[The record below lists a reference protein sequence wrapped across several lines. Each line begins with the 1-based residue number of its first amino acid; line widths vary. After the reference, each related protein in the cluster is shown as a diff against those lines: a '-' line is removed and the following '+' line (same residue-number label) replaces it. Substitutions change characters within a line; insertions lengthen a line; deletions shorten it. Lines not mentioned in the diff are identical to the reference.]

1 MRRRMILK
9 VLAVLEIIGGVGGP
23 AWLLFGLV
31 WAKFPTDHLVGA
43 AVGTAI
49 FLLSLFAGVMLW
61 RDRPVG
67 YLTSAVVQFAQLL
80 KIATP
85 QFAFMISLGGDVS
98 VVSVVH
104 QDPAGRPFRVR
115 SFNSHAGAFSVVEFG
130 RAPGAPQ
137 AFGVSIVSCL
147 ALAVLRKG
155 RPPATDTE
163 SLPGD
168 ATPAPL
174 AVMRSE
180 GEPDWVLPVWLK
192 IALVLFGLVVICCGG
207 LTVLSR

>member
-1 MRRRMILK
+1 MRRQMLLK
-9 VLAVLEIIGGVGGP
+9 VVAVLEIIGGVGGP

-31 WAKFPTDHLVGA
+31 WAKFPTDQLAGV

-67 YLTSAVVQFAQLL
+67 YATSAAVQFAQLL

-85 QFAFMISLGGDVS
+85 QFAFMLSLGGDVS
-98 VVSVVH
+98 VVSVTH
-104 QDPAGRPFRVR
+104 QDPAGRSLRVL
-115 SFNSHAGAFSVVEFG
+115 SFNSQAGAFSVVEFG
-130 RAPGAPQ
+130 RPPGAPQ
-137 AFGVSIVSCL
+137 VFGISIVSCL

-155 RPPATDTE
+155 RLTAPE
-163 SLPGD
+163 GD
-168 ATPAPL
+168 AHPAAVAPAPVV
-174 AVMRSE
+174 AA
-180 GEPDWVLPVWLK
+180 GGADEPDWVLPFWLK
-192 IALVLFGLVVICCGG
+192 IAMVLFGLVVVCCGG